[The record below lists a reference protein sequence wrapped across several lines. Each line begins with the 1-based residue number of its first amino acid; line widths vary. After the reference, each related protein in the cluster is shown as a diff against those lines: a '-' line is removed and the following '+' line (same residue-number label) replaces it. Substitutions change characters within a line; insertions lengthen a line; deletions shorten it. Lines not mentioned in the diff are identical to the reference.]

1 MSNYSITINVNGGR
15 GSKKN
20 ANGANGTTGG
30 VGGANGGGT
39 GDSAG
44 GGAGQLAQG
53 SGGSSIAALKKVA
66 VATGVLSAGKKTLD
80 YVTSRVYTETGNRQ
94 LQDNINAT
102 KQIGGQIASIAG
114 GFVVGGWVGGLAAM
128 SGVALDYALQYR
140 SYNFAKEQE
149 ASVLSI
155 RRERMGAGGMA
166 NSRSRALNQ

>member
-20 ANGANGTTGG
+20 TNGANGTTGG
-30 VGGANGGGT
+30 VGGTNGGGA
-39 GDSAG
+39 GGSAG

-114 GFVVGGWVGGLAAM
+114 GFAVG
-128 SGVALDYALQYR
+128 S
-140 SYNFAKEQE
+140 E
-149 ASVLSI
+149 AWQL
-155 RRERMGAGGMA
+155 
-166 NSRSRALNQ
+166 